1 VRLDPSSIGNLSLF
15 FDIRF
20 DEVVELL
27 QHQRM
32 RKDCQLR
39 EFFLDFRCIR
49 NALNRWASR
58 ARIGEGTLAGARKP
72 NHVLY
77 SYPRMASSL
86 TLGAFTGA
94 FSPSRDVTANANS
107 LPSWTCPST
116 NAKGTNDA

>member
-1 VRLDPSSIGNLSLF
+1 MRLDPSSIGNLSLF

-49 NALNRWASR
+49 NALNRLDDRQVSEAMVLWPALESR
-58 ARIGEGTLAGARKP
+58 TTYCIHIREWL
-72 NHVLY
+72 
-77 SYPRMASSL
+77 PR
-86 TLGAFTGA
+86 
-94 FSPSRDVTANANS
+94 
-107 LPSWTCPST
+107 
-116 NAKGTNDA
+116 